1 MTRTEFVDIAGV
13 ESRLKEISDK
23 HGFTVDEL
31 LQVIQKES
39 NYKLG
44 AVNKFTNAT
53 GIIQFMPATAKGLGT
68 TIEEIKEMDALEQLD
83 LLDKFFDQN
92 HTKGQH
98 PYITV
103 AYPAAGKYGM
113 DDVIA
118 GPASKIAEQN
128 PVWVG
133 EDGNVT
139 KRSILNYVSSGKDV
153 SGDESKGA
161 TYQVYDANLGK
172 YTTFTTSW
180 DGKNWKHTAEGDD
193 YTQDEINN
201 IADMFVSPLG
211 NLPGGG
217 TSIFKEEKASDGET
231 TVYIPYASSEGNEQT
246 EFQSRFAFVGEK
258 PIQLTLSVAKLDE
271 MFDAYSK
278 YNQEQNSNFNPL
290 DSDKEQNNKLLAES
304 TKRLNDAA
312 KTYKATRKPEDK
324 TEYERI
330 KEEHDNFVNTL
341 NTGTGVLGTLVEK
354 EKRLR
359 EQLTKIQENPLD
371 FSDTDID
378 EIQKKIDKT
387 AIEISIEQG
396 NPRSTGPF
404 GYGLDDLK
412 DINLEVDSFGLD
424 GKIYDSTEQKNNEPG
439 PISSISITTNIPE
452 VFVTDNRDE
461 EIDKEKEEEEIVEK
475 DPNVKTENYLDG
487 LGNLGTTLERGLGIV
502 QEIKELIGNND
513 DLELAALGKRAY
525 MESLKTIK
533 PDDIPPLSNMYKE
546 HLNQLGQL
554 SKMGFSVEEAQKA
567 RAEID
572 GAYGKGIEN
581 AVRGTAGDRAK
592 FLAMSGVLDSQRQSA
607 LLDFAAKDSELNRRN
622 QDSYTKALSFAEEY
636 NLNKS
641 KAERADDLK
650 LEVSR
655 QQGASNFAAK
665 VFQTLQQKQSD
676 AQLNPIIR
684 KYKQMINN
692 NMSTNTPLLQN
703 PFSYFGTNNNVYNQN
718 TQNNQNTNQGA

>member
-118 GPASKIAEQN
+118 GPDSKIAEQN

-258 PIQLTLSVAKLDE
+258 PIQLTLSVAKLD
-271 MFDAYSK
+271 
-278 YNQEQNSNFNPL
+278 
-290 DSDKEQNNKLLAES
+290 
-304 TKRLNDAA
+304 
-312 KTYKATRKPEDK
+312 
-324 TEYERI
+324 
-330 KEEHDNFVNTL
+330 
-341 NTGTGVLGTLVEK
+341 
-354 EKRLR
+354 
-359 EQLTKIQENPLD
+359 
-371 FSDTDID
+371 
-378 EIQKKIDKT
+378 
-387 AIEISIEQG
+387 
-396 NPRSTGPF
+396 
-404 GYGLDDLK
+404 
-412 DINLEVDSFGLD
+412 
-424 GKIYDSTEQKNNEPG
+424 
-439 PISSISITTNIPE
+439 
-452 VFVTDNRDE
+452 
-461 EIDKEKEEEEIVEK
+461 
-475 DPNVKTENYLDG
+475 
-487 LGNLGTTLERGLGIV
+487 
-502 QEIKELIGNND
+502 
-513 DLELAALGKRAY
+513 
-525 MESLKTIK
+525 
-533 PDDIPPLSNMYKE
+533 
-546 HLNQLGQL
+546 
-554 SKMGFSVEEAQKA
+554 
-567 RAEID
+567 
-572 GAYGKGIEN
+572 
-581 AVRGTAGDRAK
+581 
-592 FLAMSGVLDSQRQSA
+592 
-607 LLDFAAKDSELNRRN
+607 
-622 QDSYTKALSFAEEY
+622 
-636 NLNKS
+636 
-641 KAERADDLK
+641 
-650 LEVSR
+650 
-655 QQGASNFAAK
+655 
-665 VFQTLQQKQSD
+665 
-676 AQLNPIIR
+676 
-684 KYKQMINN
+684 
-692 NMSTNTPLLQN
+692 
-703 PFSYFGTNNNVYNQN
+703 
-718 TQNNQNTNQGA
+718 